1 MPFRFLNLEYFF
13 QRIYD
18 FLTSGAGAS
27 SIPTLLVG
35 IIFWI
40 KIVSLLITPLFLALV
55 VILMIKINRL
65 RDQESEE
72 VHSTLHHPHHAPPA
86 KNEHWEKVLH
96 YLASDN
102 PAEWKLA
109 VLEADNILDEV
120 IKHLRT
126 VGENLGERLKSIAPG
141 ELLTLD
147 DAWEAHKTRNQVAHE
162 TNFILTKPVARQ
174 TIERYK
180 RVFEELEYL

>member
-1 MPFRFLNLEYFF
+1 M
-13 QRIYD
+13 
-18 FLTSGAGAS
+18 
-27 SIPTLLVG
+27 
-35 IIFWI
+35 
-40 KIVSLLITPLFLALV
+40 
-55 VILMIKINRL
+55 
-65 RDQESEE
+65 
-72 VHSTLHHPHHAPPA
+72 HSTLHHHHHAPPA